1 MIAAVF
7 AVADA
12 PAVAAG
18 RGAPQRHTERF
29 DANLRAVL
37 DSSTPE
43 SQRVI
48 IRVRPGSRLA
58 LKNSLT
64 AHGDRILGEHE
75 SIDALTAVVHG
86 EDLAALADN
95 DEILSVSSDAI
106 VRPHGLLGGLL
117 GGVVNV
123 LGGAVNTL
131 LKVVNGLLSV
141 VVAVVLPGGGEV
153 YGPIVAPAVLR
164 QSLGVDNTS
173 LTGRGVG
180 VAVIDSGLESSS
192 EFSGRV
198 AAFYDFT
205 TGGTV
210 ARSTY
215 TDDYGHGTHVAG
227 TIGGSGALSN
237 NYAYRGL
244 APKVKFVILKV
255 LDKNGAG
262 YTSDVIRAIDFAVAN
277 RSSLGIDIINLSL
290 GHPIFEP
297 AASDPLVQAVERASK
312 AGVVVVAAAGNYG
325 KNLTTGLPGYAGITS
340 PGNAPWVLT
349 VGASSHMGTIDRA
362 DDTIAAFSSRGPS
375 AVDYRAKPDLVA
387 PGVGIESLSD
397 PNSAFYTTKASYLLS
412 GTVPTSYLPY
422 LSLTGTSMSTP
433 VVSGTIALMLQA
445 NPALTPNQIKAILQ
459 YTAQP
464 YPGYDRLTEGAGFL
478 NAKGAVELA
487 CFLAAPSSNAY
498 PASADWG
505 AQLIW
510 GNHLFQGGRLT
521 TAANAWPTSVT
532 WGEPTTSTGQT
543 VEWGL
548 ICSDASCANGAG
560 TWSPWGTT
568 GSSQNVVWGTRCG
581 GADCQP
587 LVSAGGASV
596 YAATG
601 NAVVSGTSAGDGVV
615 WGTTGA
621 NGDGVVWGTSGADGD
636 GVVWG
641 TSCTDPSC
649 EPVIWPPQ

>member
-1 MIAAVF
+1 MHARATFVRLSMALVMITAVSLPAF
-7 AVADA
+7 AQLVLPPPPPPPPPPVLLPPLPPPPPPNWLPKLDLLLQ
-12 PAVAAG
+12 
-18 RGAPQRHTERF
+18 QRASQLSGQSRVIV
-29 DANLRAVL
+29 RAVDAASSVLVAPLIQLAGGTLGRSLPIIDGQVAIVPNISLPALAGNPLVQHLSL
-37 DSSTPE
+37 D
-43 SQRVI
+43 RVI
-48 IRVRPGSRLA
+48 VGAMERTGPTVGA
-58 LKNSLT
+58 
-64 AHGDRILGEHE
+64 
-75 SIDALTAVVHG
+75 TAV
-86 EDLAALADN
+86 
-95 DEILSVSSDAI
+95 
-106 VRPHGLLGGLL
+106 RQQLGYDG
-117 GGVVNV
+117 
-123 LGGAVNTL
+123 
-131 LKVVNGLLSV
+131 S
-141 VVAVVLPGGGEV
+141 
-153 YGPIVAPAVLR
+153 
-164 QSLGVDNTS
+164 
-173 LTGRGVG
+173 GVG
-180 VAVIDSGLESSS
+180 VAVIDSGSSAWHDDLSSS
-192 EFSGRV
+192 GPGPQRIEQFV
-198 AAFYDFT
+198 DFVN
-205 TGGTV
+205 GYQ
-210 ARSTY
+210 APY
-215 TDDYGHGTHVAG
+215 DDYGHGTHVAG
-227 TIGGSGALSN
+227 IIAGNGFDSSGARSGIAPAAQLAVLKALDGSGKG
-237 NYAYRGL
+237 R
-244 APKVKFVILKV
+244 I
-255 LDKNGAG
+255 
-262 YTSDVIRAIDFAVAN
+262 SDVIAALDYVDSHRGALNIRVVNMSVATGVYE
-277 RSSLGIDIINLSL
+277 SYS
-290 GHPIFEP
+290 
-297 AASDPLVQAVERASK
+297 SDPLTLAARRVVAD
-312 AGVVVVAAAGNYG
+312 GVVVVAAAGNYG
-325 KNLTTGLPGYAGITS
+325 RDSQGQTHYGGITS

-397 PNSAFYTTKASYLLS
+397 PNSAFYTTKAAYLLS